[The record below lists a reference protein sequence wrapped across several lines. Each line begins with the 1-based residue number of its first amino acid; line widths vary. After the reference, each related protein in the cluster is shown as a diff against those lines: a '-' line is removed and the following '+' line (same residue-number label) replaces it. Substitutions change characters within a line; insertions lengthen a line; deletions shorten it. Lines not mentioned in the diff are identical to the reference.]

1 MAGIG
6 FELRRILAEDTYT
19 SMVKGFLY
27 STVISAGPWLMSILC
42 LAGLGIYSIA
52 FLGFEERQTFSSSV
66 VYMYAGSLVGTGLVQ
81 MVITRY
87 LSDKLYQGEREALTE
102 AFTPVVMLTCFVQ
115 IPVAVATLWGAPLAP
130 AYKVSAAV
138 GFLVISLIWQ
148 AMIFLSASRDYTA
161 IVLSFLV
168 GAVVSIAAG
177 LLWGRSNGLVG
188 YMNGFVLGQ
197 FCILALLVLK
207 VTREFGMPTR
217 GDWSFVRYI
226 FEYPQLV
233 LIGLFYNLS
242 IWVDKLLFG
251 LSPYG
256 RVTAE
261 RFPTYNQ
268 YDSSMFLAFA
278 TMVPAMAL
286 FLSRTETDFAEV
298 YKVYYDDIFFRRSY
312 NRIMESKRA
321 MVNVLKSSF
330 LDLLK
335 VQGLTTFVFVY
346 FADDL
351 LRIVDLPYSQTA
363 MFRFGLIAAMMQV
376 LMLFIHVILLYFD
389 LRGTV
394 AVLTFVFLLCNT
406 LFSAASL
413 ALGFPYYGAGFA
425 AAAFVGLLAST
436 LALYWRVND
445 LEYIT
450 FAKRKIVGQTEP
462 RGDDRARKGGM
473 YGRYLPCPGGEGPLK
488 LVQEDGGKK

>member
-27 STVISAGPWLMSILC
+27 STVISAGPWLMSVLC

-52 FLGFEERQTFSSSV
+52 FLGFQERQTFSSTI
-66 VYMYAGSLVGTGLVQ
+66 VYMYAGSLVGTGLIQ

-102 AFTPVVMLTCFVQ
+102 AFVPVVLLTCLVQ
-115 IPVAVATLWGAPLAP
+115 IPIALFVLWSAPLDP
-130 AYKVSAAV
+130 AFKVSSAV

-148 AMIFLSASRDYTA
+148 AMIFLSASRDYIS

-168 GAVVSIAAG
+168 GAVISIGGG
-177 LLWGRSNGLVG
+177 LLWGRSYGLIG

-197 FCILALLVLK
+197 FSILALLVLK
-207 VTREFGMPTR
+207 VTREFGMPGR
-217 GDWSFVRYI
+217 MDWSFVRYM

-242 IWVDKLLFG
+242 IWVDKLMFG

-256 RVTAE
+256 RITAE

-278 TMVPAMAL
+278 TMVPAMAM
-286 FLSRTETDFAEV
+286 FLARTETDFAEV
-298 YKVYYDDIFFRRSY
+298 YKRYYDDIFFRRPY
-312 NRIMESKRA
+312 NRIIESKRA
-321 MVNVLKSSF
+321 MVDSLLGSF
-330 LDLLK
+330 LDLAK
-335 VQGLTTFVFVY
+335 VQGLTTFLFVY

-351 LRIVDLPYSQTA
+351 LRMVGLPYSQTG
-363 MFRFGLIAAMMQV
+363 MFRFGLLGALMQV

-394 AVLTFVFLLCNT
+394 ALLTLLFLLCNVV
-406 LFSAASL
+406 FSAASL

-425 AAAFVGLLAST
+425 ASGFVGLLAST
-436 LALYWRVND
+436 LMLYVRVND

-450 FAKRKIVGQTEP
+450 FAKRKIVGQSEP
-462 RGDDRARKGGM
+462 TAADRARKGGM
-473 YGRYLPCPGGEGPLK
+473 YGRYVPCPGGKGELRM
-488 LVQEDGGKK
+488 VQKEDKK

>member
-27 STVISAGPWLMSILC
+27 STVISAGPWLMSVLC

-52 FLGFEERQTFSSSV
+52 FLGFEERQTFSSTV
-66 VYMYAGSLVGTGLVQ
+66 VYMYAGSLVGTGLIQ

-102 AFTPVVMLTCFVQ
+102 AFVPVVLITCAIQV
-115 IPVAVATLWGAPLAP
+115 PTAAAVLWGAPLTP
-130 AYKVSAAV
+130 AFKISSAV
-138 GFLVISLIWQ
+138 GFVVISLIWQ
-148 AMIFLSASRDYTA
+148 AMIFLSASRDYVA

-168 GAVVSIAAG
+168 GAVVSIAGGLFWGKTHG
-177 LLWGRSNGLVG
+177 LLG

-197 FCILALLVLK
+197 FAILALLVLK
-207 VTREFGMPTR
+207 VTREFGMPGR
-217 GDWSFVRYI
+217 WDWSFLRYL
-226 FEYPQLV
+226 FQYPQLV
-233 LIGLFYNLS
+233 AIGLFYNLS

-256 RVTAE
+256 RLTAE

-278 TMVPAMAL
+278 TMIPAMAM

-298 YKVYYDDIFFRRSY
+298 YKRYYDDIFFRRPY
-312 NRIMESKRA
+312 NRIMASKKE
-321 MVNVLKSSF
+321 MVDVLKSSF
-330 LDLLK
+330 FDLLK
-335 VQGLTTFVFVY
+335 VQGLTTFLFIY

-363 MFRFGLIAAMMQV
+363 MFRYGLLGAMMQV
-376 LMLFIHVILLYFD
+376 VMLFIHVILLYFD

-394 AVLTFVFLLCNT
+394 AVLTLLFLVCSG

-413 ALGFPYYGAGFA
+413 AAGFPYYGSGFA
-425 AAAFVGLLAST
+425 AAAFVGLLASV
-436 LALYWRVND
+436 LMLYRRVND

-462 RGDDRARKGGM
+462 SSSDRARKGGM
-473 YGRYLPCPGGEGPLK
+473 YGRYLPCPGGEGELK
-488 LVQEDGGKK
+488 MVVKEEGKK